1 MQRADRCSWARCT
14 KRAVPG
20 YRTGTPLFLVLTT
33 ALPQVPSRHILL
45 RASSLGPLRSCHSPF
60 AVFLSCSLCEVRQ
73 FSVEKALHWLTI
85 CRLRETRKGC
95 SRLGLIPMASHWR
108 CLWKLDLLV
117 RLSVTVVCYYSWASV
132 RLLSSSSRLV
142 RLNGDS
148 MRHNGN
154 RLALS
159 TERTRLVW
167 GDDQSVLSLRVCWP
181 KSSKT
186 SKSSVRSSRSR
197 RKYTFFNLGE
207 STINGLNDTC
217 CEQLGVSFLATTGA
231 GGGGAGGASAPPK
244 VLIWWKSEQ
253 NPWKSGQNLWK
264 PSQNL
269 WKSEQTPE
277 NISKRTWRAFVSKV
291 RVFLGHVW

>member
-20 YRTGTPLFLVLTT
+20 YRPGTPLCVVLTT

-45 RASSLGPLRSCHSPF
+45 RASSLRPLRSCHSPF
-60 AVFLSCSLCEVRQ
+60 AVFLSCSFCGVRQ
-73 FSVEKALHWLTI
+73 FSVEKGLRWLTI
-85 CRLRETRKGC
+85 CRLRETRKGY
-95 SRLGLIPMASHWR
+95 SRLGLIPVASHWR

-142 RLNGDS
+142 RLNGDP
-148 MRHNGN
+148 MRHNCN

-197 RKYTFFNLGE
+197 RKYTIFNLGE

-217 CEQLGVSFLATTGA
+217 CEQLGVSFLATTETPGTGLKESPA
-231 GGGGAGGASAPPK
+231 NYRYVFTIEFVLKWMIFTLYAIGIFIFCCLLSKNGFINAKIQSSSSAK
-244 VLIWWKSEQ
+244 
-253 NPWKSGQNLWK
+253 
-264 PSQNL
+264 
-269 WKSEQTPE
+269 
-277 NISKRTWRAFVSKV
+277 
-291 RVFLGHVW
+291 